1 METKAPKRL
10 PYGHSNFESVRTENY
25 IYVDKT
31 RFIELLE
38 NEGNRNLFFTRPR
51 KFGKSLFFS
60 MLSHYYDINQA
71 DKFELLFGDLYIGQ
85 HPTPKHNSYL
95 VLNLDF
101 SGLDTSTDERF
112 NKSISQKIQDIVRSF
127 LGRYKHLFPDGDI
140 YSKQIDTEQPGVASL
155 RKVFNVAEAIGKKVY
170 IIIDEY
176 DHFANDLIAQG
187 TYAGNDTY
195 RHLVRANGVIRDFYE
210 TLKEGSK
217 TVVDR
222 IILTGITPIMLDD
235 ITSGFNI
242 SNNLSL
248 DPIYNEMLGFTQ
260 EEVNALMKETNITPD
275 MITVNMVLFYNG
287 YLFHQD
293 GEHRVYNPAMM
304 LYLFSQVLRKS
315 KQIRNVI
322 DENLKTD
329 YGRLQM
335 LVNHERNCTQLMKIA
350 QDNGIFSE
358 IIPKFSI
365 DKLHDNE
372 CFVSLLFYLG
382 LLTIDRC
389 ESGKTHL
396 KIPNYSIRTIYW
408 EYILQL
414 TKDRNK
420 DVITD
425 LDCQQDAI
433 SVLAY
438 KGDPKL
444 YLDYISQNILCRLS
458 NRDLQ
463 YFNEKYIKVL
473 LLNGLFQSKI
483 YVTITELEVSH
494 GYADIYMQRS
504 HLQPD
509 VRYEWVWEIKY
520 IKKKEAANE
529 KLLKEKRDEARAQ
542 LKKYR
547 TSPLF
552 ADRTDVRY
560 LSLIFVGKDSY
571 EMEEV

>member
-1 METKAPKRL
+1 
-10 PYGHSNFESVRTENY
+10 
-25 IYVDKT
+25 
-31 RFIELLE
+31 
-38 NEGNRNLFFTRPR
+38 
-51 KFGKSLFFS
+51 
-60 MLSHYYDINQA
+60 
-71 DKFELLFGDLYIGQ
+71 
-85 HPTPKHNSYL
+85 
-95 VLNLDF
+95 
-101 SGLDTSTDERF
+101 
-112 NKSISQKIQDIVRSF
+112 
-127 LGRYKHLFPDGDI
+127 
-140 YSKQIDTEQPGVASL
+140 
-155 RKVFNVAEAIGKKVY
+155 
-170 IIIDEY
+170 
-176 DHFANDLIAQG
+176 
-187 TYAGNDTY
+187 
-195 RHLVRANGVIRDFYE
+195 
-210 TLKEGSK
+210 
-217 TVVDR
+217 
-222 IILTGITPIMLDD
+222 
-235 ITSGFNI
+235 
-242 SNNLSL
+242 

-304 LYLFSQVLRKS
+304 LYLLSQILRQP
-315 KQIRNVI
+315 KQIGNVI

-335 LVNHERNCTQLMKIA
+335 LVNHEQNCAQLMKIA
-350 QDNGIFSE
+350 QDNGIDSE
-358 IIPKFSI
+358 IMPKFSV
-365 DKLHDNE
+365 DRLHDNE

-389 ESGKTHL
+389 EGGITYL

-408 EYILQL
+408 EYILRL

-420 DVITD
+420 DVMID
-425 LDCQQDAI
+425 MRRQQEAI
-433 SVLAY
+433 SALAY

-463 YFNEKYIKVL
+463 RFDEKYIKVL

-483 YVTITELEVSH
+483 YITITELEVSC

-504 HLQPD
+504 HLLPD

-520 IKKKEAANE
+520 VKKEAAGSK
-529 KLLKEKRDEARAQ
+529 KLLRGKRDEARAQ

-547 TSPLF
+547 NSPLF
-552 ADRTDVRY
+552 ADRSDVRY
-560 LSLIFVGKDSY
+560 LSLIFIGKDSY